1 MTFAA
6 AGSQIKIMARSDLPV
21 TFMQTTEYKTRPALS
36 KKEQKRATLQPS
48 EWKWKMAQGK

>member
-1 MTFAA
+1 
-6 AGSQIKIMARSDLPV
+6 MARSDLPV